1 MSHIRAIWR
10 RLSHDGH
17 FVFFDVQPIAVK
29 AYGGRRYTTEL
40 RPVLESKQKTRGM
53 FYLFTAYSATTGRV
67 YWSFMS
73 GKSSRFVCRFFRKLR
88 RHIPKSELWVIL
100 DRDPAHPIK
109 SKMTRRLF
117 RRLKIHWV
125 SLPKRCP
132 DDNPV
137 ENIFSNIQLMI
148 LDNSDDSTPADTQ
161 RRITNHFRGRNR
173 RKDRWIKISYLENH
187 STEK

>member
-1 MSHIRAIWR
+1 MVAFSTQSILGQTPDREDDQPRTSATDSEKKGIRFRRVVRKLTGQDPNRLAILGHIRAIWR
-10 RLSHDGH
+10 SLSDDGH

-29 AYGGRRYTTEL
+29 AYGGRRYTSEL

-88 RHIPKSELWVIL
+88 RHIPNSELWVML

-109 SKMTRRLF
+109 SKMTKRLF
-117 RRLKIHWV
+117 R
-125 SLPKRCP
+125 
-132 DDNPV
+132 
-137 ENIFSNIQLMI
+137 
-148 LDNSDDSTPADTQ
+148 
-161 RRITNHFRGRNR
+161 
-173 RKDRWIKISYLENH
+173 
-187 STEK
+187 